1 MKQES
6 TTVKPSVSENNTPP
20 ENELP
25 QKKSSVGSV
34 SLNFIAITI
43 LLCTVLVIASVMTI
57 AKKTTEDIRQV
68 MNDQEY
74 MKVGG
79 EENYKL
85 LREIQKDQ
93 MTSYIRDLSEKD
105 PAYIEGLKRKI
116 KNLEN
121 GKKMPVLS
129 PEEMGVLK
137 DGAHVQ

>member
-1 MKQES
+1 MN
-6 TTVKPSVSENNTPP
+6 PDLP
-20 ENELP
+20 ENGIPVKAEP
-25 QKKSSVGSV
+25 PKKTIAPNSV
-34 SLNFIAITI
+34 SLNFVAITI
-43 LLCTVLVIASVMTI
+43 LLCTVLIIASVMTI

-105 PAYIEGLKRKI
+105 PVYIESLKRKI

-121 GKKMPVLS
+121 GKKTLVLS
-129 PEEMGVLK
+129 PEEIGVLK